1 MNYTHNENTIF
12 EEVMFF
18 LFFMYGCNKKKL
30 GCECVQFTLNNKM
43 SKYGQIMFTKH
54 LVLFMN

>member
-12 EEVMFF
+12 EEV
-18 LFFMYGCNKKKL
+18 MYGCNKKKL